1 MSCWG
6 KLSYFRPF
14 QELLFK
20 CLLHSIPLPKIHLKV
35 NFGQVTSGTL
45 VSLKTSTLSR
55 FSATTPRL
63 LRQSLISIFRSK
75 SHHSAVSSTS
85 LFYKKIQFSYNPKE
99 RCGFI
104 TTVMG
109 DGNQCELLTLG

>member
-20 CLLHSIPLPKIHLKV
+20 CLFTLDSVAQNSLISEFRASYVKDSCLYKKTVPITFFNH
-35 NFGQVTSGTL
+35 NTS
-45 VSLKTSTLSR
+45 SP
-55 FSATTPRL
+55 AQP
-63 LRQSLISIFRSK
+63 LISIFCSK
-75 SHHSAVSSTS
+75 PHHSAVSSTS